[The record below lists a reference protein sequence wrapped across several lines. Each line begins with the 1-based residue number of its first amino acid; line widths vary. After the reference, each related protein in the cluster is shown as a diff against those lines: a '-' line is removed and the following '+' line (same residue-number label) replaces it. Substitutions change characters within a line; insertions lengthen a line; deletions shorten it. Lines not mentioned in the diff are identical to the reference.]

1 MRVSKSQWLG
11 LRLAKILWAV
21 SEDNIK
27 GESMKIFLAF
37 VLFMIFGF
45 DVALC
50 QDTAAADA
58 GLGAMLLSFL
68 PVGAGQTIAIIFA
81 SMGVMN
87 ALSVALGKVASMTN
101 TKTDDAVA
109 SKFNAIVTS
118 TQKFLNFFIAK
129 R

>member
-37 VLFMIFGF
+37 VLFMIFGS

>member
-1 MRVSKSQWLG
+1 
-11 LRLAKILWAV
+11 
-21 SEDNIK
+21 
-27 GESMKIFLAF
+27 MKIFLAF
-37 VLFMIFGF
+37 VLFMIFGS